1 MKQNINNNY
10 LYDIFGFNNLD
21 IIDDLG
27 EELNIN
33 ANELDKDSES
43 KDEKNN
49 NIIDK
54 FKEEYSKEIMNEMD
68 IELTL

>member
-43 KDEKNN
+43 KEKKT
-49 NIIDK
+49 II
-54 FKEEYSKEIMNEMD
+54 
-68 IELTL
+68 